1 MKIDIIQYFLNVL
14 LTSGLT
20 SIILAGFIFLFRQ
33 KIVSY
38 IQYSTKLQFDKKLED
53 YKDEELKRQKATLI
67 ADLISEWISFPK
79 NTKRLNQ
86 LTLEAFIWLPK
97 ETANKLSQRFVNRE
111 DAPDV
116 RELVSDVRVLIL
128 GKDQKINSNDIIIF
142 PSERKKTKTKENDK
156 DEI

>member
-1 MKIDIIQYFLNVL
+1 MQYFIDIL

-20 SIILAGFIFLFRQ
+20 SVILAGIVFLFRQ

-38 IQYSTKLQFDKKLED
+38 IQYSTKLHFDKKLED

-67 ADLISEWISFPK
+67 AELISEWISFPED
-79 NTKRLNQ
+79 TKRLNQ

-97 ETANKLSQRFVNRE
+97 ETANKLSQRLVNRE

-116 RELVSDVRVLIL
+116 RELVSDVRELIV
-128 GKDQKINSNDIIIF
+128 GKDQKINTNNIIIF
-142 PSERKKTKTKENDK
+142 PPKRKQNETEESNK
-156 DEI
+156 DEK